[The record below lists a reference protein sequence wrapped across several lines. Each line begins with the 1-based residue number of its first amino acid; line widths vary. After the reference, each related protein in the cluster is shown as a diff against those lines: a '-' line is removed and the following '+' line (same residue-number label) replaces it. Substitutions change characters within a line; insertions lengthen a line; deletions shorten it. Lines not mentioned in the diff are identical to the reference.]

1 MRLNARSSVT
11 LTATFA
17 ALVLAT
23 GCSASAPAV
32 GTETVAPAPSAAP
45 SSAPSA
51 ATPSSAPSTGT
62 PSGPA
67 QASTGTTG
75 SGDAVVLGSG
85 DDYSIEES
93 GITVSITCEDGGTI
107 SIDADG
113 VNLTVNGTC
122 EDIDVDG
129 DSNTVTAQD
138 ADEFDVDGDSNT
150 LTGTAVRAITID
162 GDENTASV
170 RSTTDVDLDGSANTV
185 TYAEGEPDLDGDEN
199 DNGNSVTRG

>member
-1 MRLNARSSVT
+1 MRSAARYLPI
-11 LTATFA
+11 LTASIAVTAFM
-17 ALVLAT
+17 T
-23 GCSASAPAV
+23 GCSTPAPGVDVQSSSDAAPAAPTSAPAASATPSPAPSSSPASAPSQ
-32 GTETVAPAPSAAP
+32 GAA
-45 SSAPSA
+45 S
-51 ATPSSAPSTGT
+51 
-62 PSGPA
+62 
-67 QASTGTTG
+67 G
-75 SGDAVVLGSG
+75 SGDAVVLGSD

-93 GITVSITCEDGGTI
+93 GITVSITCEDGGNI